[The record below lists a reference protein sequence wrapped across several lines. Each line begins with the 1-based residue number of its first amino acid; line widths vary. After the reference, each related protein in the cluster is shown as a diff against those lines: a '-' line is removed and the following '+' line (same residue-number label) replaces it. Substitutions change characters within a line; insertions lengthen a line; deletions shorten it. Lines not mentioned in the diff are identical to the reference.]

1 MKNSPKHIV
10 VVDLGGTKILAT
22 VINLNSEIISRLKKS
37 TNPKDKNQSI
47 LNRIISTI
55 EDSVTSANLNMDS
68 IEGIVIGV
76 PGSLNPETGIVNL
89 APNLGWKNFNVV
101 EPLQNHFKKRILIEN
116 DANLGTLGIYKYE
129 LNSKCKNIIAIF
141 VGTGVGAGLIIDGK
155 LYYGKNY
162 YAGEIG
168 HIKVKEDGYKCGCGN
183 YGCLETEAS
192 RTAITRIINEHIKK
206 GEKSVITK
214 LVNDTKVIKSSTLKK
229 AIKLKDKIALKA
241 VNHAAKE
248 LGIISGN
255 LINLLNPDY
264 IVFSGGVTEAIG
276 KYMLPII
283 KENAKKASLKSN
295 FKSTKIT
302 ISRLKDDSATYGGL
316 ALFISKN

>member
-1 MKNSPKHIV
+1 MKNSPKYIV

-22 VINLNSEIISRLKKS
+22 VINLKGEIISRLKKS

-47 LNRIISTI
+47 LKRIISTI
-55 EDSVTSANLNMDS
+55 EDSVISANLNMNL

-116 DANLGTLGIYKYE
+116 DANLGTLGIYNYE
-129 LNSKCKNIIAIF
+129 LNSKCKNIVAIF

-155 LYYGKNY
+155 LYYGKNFF
-162 YAGEIG
+162 AGEIG
-168 HIKVKEDGYKCGCGN
+168 HIKVKENGYKCGCGN

-192 RTAITRIINEHIKK
+192 RTAITRIINEQIKQGK
-206 GEKSVITK
+206 KSIITK

-229 AIKLKDKIALKA
+229 AIKLKDKITLKA

-276 KYMLPII
+276 KYMLPTI
-283 KENAKKASLKSN
+283 KENAKKTSLKSN

-302 ISRLKDDSATYGGL
+302 ISKLKDDSAIYGGL
-316 ALFISKN
+316 ALFISKS

>member
-1 MKNSPKHIV
+1 MNNPQKHIV
-10 VVDLGGTKILAT
+10 VIDLGGTKILAT
-22 VINLNSEIISRLKKS
+22 VINLNGEIISRSKKS
-37 TNPKDKNQSI
+37 INPKDKNQSI
-47 LNRIISTI
+47 LKRIISTI
-55 EDSVTSANLNMDS
+55 EDSVISANLNMDS

-101 EPLQNHFKKRILIEN
+101 EPLQNHFKKRTLIEN

-129 LNSKCKNIIAIF
+129 LSSKYKNIVAIF

-162 YAGEIG
+162 FAGEIG
-168 HIKVKEDGYKCGCGN
+168 HLKIKEDGYKCGCGS

-192 RTAITRIINEHIKK
+192 RTAITRMINEQIKQGK
-206 GEKSVITK
+206 KSVITK
-214 LVNDTKVIKSSTLKK
+214 LVGDTRVIKSSVLKK
-229 AIKLKDKIALKA
+229 AIKLKDKITIKA

-255 LINLLNPDY
+255 LINLLNPDC
-264 IVFSGGVTEAIG
+264 IVFSGGVMEAIG

-283 KENAKKASLKSN
+283 KENAKKVSLKSN
-295 FKSTKIT
+295 FKTTKIT
-302 ISRLKDDSATYGGL
+302 ISKLKDDSAIYGGL
-316 ALFISKN
+316 SLFLSKN